1 MINGHQMEE
10 SLKVI
15 GQRLVEIR
23 RDMGATQK
31 EFALKIGASI
41 GTVQAYEYGKIPK
54 GDVLKKLSELGY
66 DLNWLFTGFGTMK
79 ISTLEMD
86 IDVERKIAWNVAYYL
101 CKRTNTSSDPKVF
114 ADVFL
119 ELHDWM
125 VLNNRKPEEIRA
137 PAEITAQV
145 IDFAT
150 QRLNIR

>member
-23 RDMGATQK
+23 RDMSATQK
-31 EFALKIGASI
+31 EFAFKIGASI